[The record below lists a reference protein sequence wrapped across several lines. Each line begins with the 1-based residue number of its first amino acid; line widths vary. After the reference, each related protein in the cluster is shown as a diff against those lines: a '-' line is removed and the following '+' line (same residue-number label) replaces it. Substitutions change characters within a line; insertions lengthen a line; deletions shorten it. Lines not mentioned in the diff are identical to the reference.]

1 MAKLYWSSRNGLSVV
16 GRRRAMVDK
25 VAQAVVVVMVEA
37 AVAVVEV
44 MVVAAMEQ
52 VHQAGKEIVTSVGN
66 QGTGPRIVKVSSPKR
81 RKMSSRSRPKKR
93 RLHCCLLRLNL

>member
-1 MAKLYWSSRNGLSVV
+1 
-16 GRRRAMVDK
+16 
-25 VAQAVVVVMVEA
+25 
-37 AVAVVEV
+37 

-81 RKMSSRSRPKKR
+81 RKMSRRS
-93 RLHCCLLRLNL
+93 